1 MCHKKLDNISYC
13 WKFSVFL
20 KQQNFA
26 DDLGQRNFDVFSLVK
41 SEYRYKSMDLLFF
54 RGFIN
59 FKTIYTFLEQRFDEK
74 EIFALL
80 EHLKILIKNLL
91 RNSMIVAL

>member
-1 MCHKKLDNISYC
+1 MSQEIG
-13 WKFSVFL
+13 KFLLLLEIFSFL

-26 DDLGQRNFDVFSLVK
+26 GDLGQRTFDVFSLLK

-74 EIFALL
+74 ENFPFL
-80 EHLKILIKNLL
+80 EHLEVFGGFW
-91 RNSMIVAL
+91 RFFALKSSVM

>member
-1 MCHKKLDNISYC
+1 LR
-13 WKFSVFL
+13 
-20 KQQNFA
+20 QQNFA
-26 DDLGQRNFDVFSLVK
+26 GDLGQRTFDVFSLLK
-41 SEYRYKSMDLLFF
+41 SEYHY
-54 RGFIN
+54 
-59 FKTIYTFLEQRFDEK
+59 TIYTFLEQRIDEK

>member
-1 MCHKKLDNISYC
+1 
-13 WKFSVFL
+13 L

-26 DDLGQRNFDVFSLVK
+26 GDLGHRIFDVFSLLK
-41 SEYRYKSMDLLFF
+41 IEYRYKSKDLLFF
-54 RGFIN
+54 RGLIN

-74 EIFALL
+74 EIFAFFG
-80 EHLKILIKNLL
+80 HLKILIKNLL

>member
-1 MCHKKLDNISYC
+1 MCHKKLDNFSYY

-20 KQQNFA
+20 KQQNFEG
-26 DDLGQRNFDVFSLVK
+26 DLGHRTFDVFSLLK

-54 RGFIN
+54 RGLIN
-59 FKTIYTFLEQRFDEK
+59 FKTIYTFLEQRYDEK
-74 EIFALL
+74 DFFVLL

-91 RNSMIVAL
+91 RN

>member
-1 MCHKKLDNISYC
+1 
-13 WKFSVFL
+13 L

-26 DDLGQRNFDVFSLVK
+26 GDLGRRIFDVFWLLK
-41 SEYRYKSMDLLFF
+41 SEYHYKSMNLLFF
-54 RGFIN
+54 RGIIN
-59 FKTIYTFLEQRFDEK
+59 FKTINTFLEQRFDEK

-91 RNSMIVAL
+91 RTSMIGAL

>member
-1 MCHKKLDNISYC
+1 MRHKKLDNFSYC
-13 WKFSVFL
+13 WKFSVVL

-26 DDLGQRNFDVFSLVK
+26 GVLGQRTFDVFSPLK
-41 SEYRYKSMDLLFF
+41 REYRYKSMDLLFF
-54 RGFIN
+54 RGLIN

-91 RNSMIVAL
+91 RNSMIVAP

>member
-1 MCHKKLDNISYC
+1 
-13 WKFSVFL
+13 L

>member
-1 MCHKKLDNISYC
+1 MCHKKLDNFSYC

-26 DDLGQRNFDVFSLVK
+26 GDLGQCSFNVFSLLK
-41 SEYRYKSMDLLFF
+41 SEYRYKSMDLLFI
-54 RGFIN
+54 RGIIN

-74 EIFALL
+74 EIFALS

-91 RNSMIVAL
+91 LNSMIVAL

>member
-1 MCHKKLDNISYC
+1 
-13 WKFSVFL
+13 L

-26 DDLGQRNFDVFSLVK
+26 GDLGQPTFDVFSLLK
-41 SEYRYKSMDLLFF
+41 SEYRYKSMDLLFS
-54 RGFIN
+54 RKIIN
-59 FKTIYTFLEQRFDEK
+59 FKTIYTFLEQRFDQK
-74 EIFALL
+74 EFFSLL

>member
-1 MCHKKLDNISYC
+1 LDNFSYC

-26 DDLGQRNFDVFSLVK
+26 GDLGHRIFDVFSLLK
-41 SEYRYKSMDLLFF
+41 SEYHYKSMDLLFF
-54 RGFIN
+54 RRIIN
-59 FKTIYTFLEQRFDEK
+59 FKTIHTFLEQRFDEK

-80 EHLKILIKNLL
+80 KHLKILIK
-91 RNSMIVAL
+91 IYCEIQ

>member
-1 MCHKKLDNISYC
+1 MCHKKLENFSFC

-26 DDLGQRNFDVFSLVK
+26 GDLGQRTFDVFSLLK
-41 SEYRYKSMDLLFF
+41 SEYRYISMDLLFF
-54 RGFIN
+54 RGLIN

-74 EIFALL
+74 ENFPLL

-91 RNSMIVAL
+91 RTSMIVAL

>member
-1 MCHKKLDNISYC
+1 MCHKKLDNFFYC

-20 KQQNFA
+20 EQQNFEG
-26 DDLGQRNFDVFSLVK
+26 DLGHRIFDVFSLLK

-54 RGFIN
+54 RVIIN
-59 FKTIYTFLEQRFDEK
+59 FRTIYTFLEQRFDEK
-74 EIFALL
+74 EIFAIL

-91 RNSMIVAL
+91 RTSMIVAL